1 MRSRLCRDRSSRT
14 ESRPKNNRKPQCEKA
29 MVADGR
35 SATTPFAARL
45 HAKHEP
51 SQCGDPSE
59 HRLRLAFQWCF
70 DLLCDCT
77 TKERMYL
84 GRSTPSRNPP
94 DEVFVHRRPTADLST
109 ENEKSAVRTHT
120 AQVRSRFGIQ
130 QMWVFSG
137 AWSNVGGSRCGFLA
151 QLFALGAGSGSWCS
165 RCALEVLLTWPPSEA
180 L

>member
-1 MRSRLCRDRSSRT
+1 LRSRLCRDRSSRT

-94 DEVFVHRRPTADLST
+94 DEVFVHRRPRLQP
-109 ENEKSAVRTHT
+109 RTCRRKT
-120 AQVRSRFGIQ
+120 RKARYAPIRRRSVPDS
-130 QMWVFSG
+130 VF
-137 AWSNVGGSRCGFLA
+137 SRCGSLVGRGRMWAVRDVVSLHSCLLWGLVVEVGVLA
-151 QLFALGAGSGSWCS
+151 
-165 RCALEVLLTWPPSEA
+165 VLWRFF
-180 L
+180 